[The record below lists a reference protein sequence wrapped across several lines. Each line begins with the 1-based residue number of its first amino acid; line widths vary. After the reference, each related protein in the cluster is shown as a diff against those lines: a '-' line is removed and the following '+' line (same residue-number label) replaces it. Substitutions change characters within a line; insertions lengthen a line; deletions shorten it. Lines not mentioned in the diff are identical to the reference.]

1 MADKENNIDIKNAE
15 RANSSKPTASPYA
28 RKRFNVRQLTVVGLL
43 AAITVI
49 LGITGF
55 GFIRIP
61 PINFT
66 ILHIPTLIGAL
77 VEGPRVGMIVGTIF
91 GGYSIVQNIMAPN
104 VMSFAFL
111 NPIVSVLPRMLIGPI
126 CYYVYRLLPLK
137 SEVIRIVL
145 GLFLGTMMHTIM
157 VMGLIYIIYAEPY
170 AQASNIPVENVLNI
184 VLGVAIFH
192 GPIEALGAVLVGT
205 PIVVAL
211 RAKLKK

>member
-1 MADKENNIDIKNAE
+1 MEENQA
-15 RANSSKPTASPYA
+15 SKKTVQPSPYG

-49 LGITGF
+49 LGVTGF

-77 VEGPRVGMIVGTIF
+77 VEGPRVGMVVGMIF

-111 NPIVSVLPRMLIGPI
+111 NPIISVLPRMLIGPI
-126 CYYVYRLLPLK
+126 AYYVFKTLPLK
-137 SEVIRIVL
+137 QNVIRIIIA
-145 GLFLGTMMHTIM
+145 LFIATLMHTIM
-157 VMGLIYIIYAEPY
+157 VMGLIYMIYAEPY
-170 AQASNIPVENVLNI
+170 AQANNLPVENVLNI
-184 VLGVAIFH
+184 VLGVAIVH

-211 RAKLKK
+211 RAKLNK